1 MYNYKIFTH
10 LSSDCE
16 KILKNMENDSFLNF
30 FQSYEFLRKLI
41 KKSENKVNLIV
52 IFKEN
57 TAIAFLPFEIKK
69 YFIFNVLQWLG
80 TNYGDY
86 CNPILSKNL
95 DTLLSKNVFLEL
107 WNRIL
112 QDLGKLDL
120 IFFNNQL
127 SEIETASN
135 PFVSYFSS
143 LSFTKVY
150 QIDLPNTFQSYLNI
164 IKKKDKKHHY
174 EIHRTMIKNNKLKKD
189 YSVKFLVDESKSSEI
204 DLKKIIKIK
213 KNYLN
218 QKKIKNS
225 FTNNY
230 INLYEELI
238 REKNIRFVNI
248 HLKIQDKTISS
259 CLGIIYK
266 EVFYYYIPTVILGDF
281 NKFKPGKILILEII
295 EWCIQNNIKRFDFG
309 MGNEKYKKYFSN
321 KEVYLSKHLSY
332 HSVKGFI
339 LYLNTIFFFKN

>member
-150 QIDLPNTFQSYLNI
+150 QIDL
-164 IKKKDKKHHY
+164 
-174 EIHRTMIKNNKLKKD
+174 
-189 YSVKFLVDESKSSEI
+189 
-204 DLKKIIKIK
+204 KKIIKIK

-339 LYLNTIFFFKN
+339 LYLNTIFFLKIKKLWL